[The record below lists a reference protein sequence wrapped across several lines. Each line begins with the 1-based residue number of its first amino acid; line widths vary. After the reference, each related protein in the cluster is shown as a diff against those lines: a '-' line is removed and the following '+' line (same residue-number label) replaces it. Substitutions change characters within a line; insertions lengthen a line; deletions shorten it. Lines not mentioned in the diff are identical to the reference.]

1 MNWRNGFAAVGLIG
15 GVLPLGT
22 ANVSA
27 RPLTSAG
34 KDIASGETS
43 SMPVAAR
50 RAALSAPRIGGPRIA
65 ARPVIRPPHPVRP
78 PRVVRR
84 PGVIVGVTPGYY
96 EPYPYNYEPYYL
108 EVPDDTDEIAYC
120 IGRLKSYKCADA
132 DLSRLRWA
140 ASSVP
145 LRLRTNRSDHK
156 VAVEARV
163 CLRTKNTIASG
174 HSQFGEWVF
183 GGVTRELRASYP
195 ICCHTK
201 CAFAI

>member
-84 PGVIVGVTPGYY
+84 PGVIVGVTPGWLLRAL
-96 EPYPYNYEPYYL
+96 PL
-108 EVPDDTDEIAYC
+108 TDEIAYC